1 MNRYEPDYF
10 KLLAKQLRFTLSDAE
25 AADIA
30 DEFGV
35 LLDQL
40 NLLEKIDTEGVEE
53 MIYPIEDETTFL
65 REDVVGQ
72 TFTVEE
78 AMANAPRKANDY
90 FVTVKVVG

>member
-1 MNRYEPDYF
+1 MNRYEPEYF
-10 KLLAKQLRFTLSDAE
+10 KLLAKQLRFSLSDAE

-30 DEFGV
+30 NEFGI

-40 NLLEKIDTEGVEE
+40 NLLEKIDTEGVAE

-65 REDVVGQ
+65 REDIVGH
-72 TFTVEE
+72 TFSVEE
-78 AMANAPRKANDY
+78 ALSNAPRIANEH